1 MSDTTITILVVDD
14 MKVMRELLCAILA
27 DDFQTMTAA
36 TGEECLGLVDDN
48 PPDLVLLDVNMPG
61 MNGHEI
67 CRELRQHAVMATI
80 PIIFV
85 SGAVSDE
92 DRIAGFEVGGD
103 DYITKPI
110 DEAFLI
116 SRINLHLARRNKNKT
131 LEAKAS
137 ESMTMAMEAMTFSS
151 ELGLL
156 LQLMK
161 ETAEILDYKTLIA
174 RVDEVNQSFGLSCS
188 YLVSEEDDLHFFQC
202 EEDSVA
208 GKVLIKCKDAHKI
221 FDFGQ
226 RTIFSETHLSILVK
240 NMPVSNE
247 KFYGRLKDHLAVLCN
262 IADQH
267 IRTLQITNRMEKQ
280 RQKMLGELIEMC
292 EGSLRQIHGKAMA
305 QNEHVHRVMQG
316 LIEKLEN
323 KLMMLGLE
331 EDQEAALVTL
341 VDQAG
346 RRLAGED
353 DLAAQLES
361 SMTEVMTGLNNLYD
375 GPGS

>member
-1 MSDTTITILVVDD
+1 MSDTEITILVVDD
-14 MKVMRELLCAILA
+14 MLVMRELLCAILA

-36 TGEECLGLVDDN
+36 TGEDCLGLVDDN

-116 SRINLHLARRNKNKT
+116 SRINLHLDRRNKNKT
-131 LEAKAS
+131 LEAQAS

-161 ETAEILDYKTLIA
+161 ETAEILDYKTLVA

-188 YLVSEEDDLHFFQC
+188 YLVSDEQDLHFFQC
-202 EEDSVA
+202 EADSVA
-208 GKVLIKCKDAHKI
+208 GKVLLKCKDEQKI

-267 IRTLQITNRMEKQ
+267 IRTLQITGRLEKQ

-292 EGSLRQIHGKAMA
+292 GGSLRQIHGMAMA